1 MRKLLISFAILFLA
15 FGQAFATET
24 DELIIQAH
32 KIMENSEIGPYVY
45 YGFTET
51 DKPRLRNIEIADD
64 QLFVQLN
71 TNIVYMD
78 TFAYMGPLDTSA
90 RFVTKQIAAHFVK
103 DFFDIT
109 DHIERV
115 IFEVWAPVYIDKYG
129 NVEECPVGRL
139 SMDRITYNK
148 INWEMASLNIIADLF
163 EEQWNDHIAI
173 RDPGEL
179 TRKMLRLSWS
189 GDIQGAMQLWHPAV
203 NTHLLR
209 IFIESMHSGA
219 VNQGSYL
226 LTSIIDLIDFKVKP
240 IGYDRYIVTPKLND
254 TIFDDATR
262 LMLQKYDDGFVFL
275 LPGSAFDSKGLISKS
290 GADFLQANDRPDP
303 NIAYKTAVLA
313 MLQKDY
319 DTFRQYTSELTPNEF
334 VQESIDSIPEANE
347 EMPLDPLKLYIMSLD
362 HSVTI
367 VDPFTV
373 VLSKETDQRTAMRWE
388 NEMWKML
395 PPPAMEILFENY
407 REGL

>member
-129 NVEECPVGRL
+129 NVDDVYLGQLE
-139 SMDRITYNK
+139 MDKQTYNK
-148 INWEMASLNIIADLF
+148 VNWDMANIDIITNLL
-163 EEQWNDHIAI
+163 EEVWVEKITL
-173 RDPGEL
+173 RD
-179 TRKMLRLSWS
+179 
-189 GDIQGAMQLWHPAV
+189 
-203 NTHLLR
+203 
-209 IFIESMHSGA
+209 
-219 VNQGSYL
+219 
-226 LTSIIDLIDFKVKP
+226 
-240 IGYDRYIVTPKLND
+240 
-254 TIFDDATR
+254 
-262 LMLQKYDDGFVFL
+262 
-275 LPGSAFDSKGLISKS
+275 
-290 GADFLQANDRPDP
+290 
-303 NIAYKTAVLA
+303 
-313 MLQKDY
+313 
-319 DTFRQYTSELTPNEF
+319 
-334 VQESIDSIPEANE
+334 
-347 EMPLDPLKLYIMSLD
+347 
-362 HSVTI
+362 
-367 VDPFTV
+367 
-373 VLSKETDQRTAMRWE
+373 
-388 NEMWKML
+388 
-395 PPPAMEILFENY
+395 
-407 REGL
+407 